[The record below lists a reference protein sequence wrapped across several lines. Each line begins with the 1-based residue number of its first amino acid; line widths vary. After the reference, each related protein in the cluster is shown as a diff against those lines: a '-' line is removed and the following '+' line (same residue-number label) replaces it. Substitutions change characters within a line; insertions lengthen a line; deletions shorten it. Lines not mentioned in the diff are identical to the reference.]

1 MHLLFFAHRIW
12 GCCGKL
18 KCQNPS
24 VKLQGSDLSPM
35 ANVKAE
41 GQIGLQR
48 PDRSKKVR
56 LECKGQNEVY
66 DHEALQTSRPLE
78 AT

>member
-1 MHLLFFAHRIW
+1 
-12 GCCGKL
+12 
-18 KCQNPS
+18 
-24 VKLQGSDLSPM
+24 M

-78 AT
+78 ATWGPMFQPTSRPYVAIWLNVFFKTGT